1 MKYLVLPLLLA
12 TSTAMASP
20 CTYEKDVNSVHI
32 KKIESTRV
40 MNRSISMMNDSMMRC
55 SVDIESMVDGKTY
68 RQQDSFVFD
77 LFSMNADEG
86 CGRALSRAKERV
98 YHRASPELFRS
109 STTMKCSA
117 KRKVEKKGIFFNVL
131 PYSLMGY
138 GEHREVVLRPHCSVV
153 AGTVT
158 YKEGYTLHGY
168 KEVCDETR

>member
-40 MNRSISMMNDSMMRC
+40 LNRSITMMNDSMMRC

-86 CGRALSRAKERV
+86 CGRAMSRAKERV

-117 KRKVEKKGIFFNVL
+117 IRKVEK
-131 PYSLMGY
+131 
-138 GEHREVVLRPHCSVV
+138 
-153 AGTVT
+153 
-158 YKEGYTLHGY
+158 
-168 KEVCDETR
+168 

>member
-40 MNRSISMMNDSMMRC
+40 MNRSITMMNDSMMRC

-86 CGRALSRAKERV
+86 WGRALSRAKERV

-117 KRKVEKKGIFFNVL
+117 KRKAEKKGIFF
-131 PYSLMGY
+131 
-138 GEHREVVLRPHCSVV
+138 
-153 AGTVT
+153 
-158 YKEGYTLHGY
+158 
-168 KEVCDETR
+168 